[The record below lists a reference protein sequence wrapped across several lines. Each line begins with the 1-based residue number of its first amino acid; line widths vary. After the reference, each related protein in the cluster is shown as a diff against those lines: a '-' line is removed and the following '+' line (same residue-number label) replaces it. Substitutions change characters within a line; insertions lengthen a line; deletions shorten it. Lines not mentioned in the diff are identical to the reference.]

1 MRIRI
6 LVVSFHLLRIKYFFF
21 SIEVHV
27 VNIGAYAQFQMMYS
41 SFLIKYKICPDV
53 HTAHHSWGGIL
64 HVEPIYNFSLNF
76 DHCMNYYNYYYYVSL
91 KLVFSK

>member
-41 SFLIKYKICPDV
+41 SFLINTKYAPMY
-53 HTAHHSWGGIL
+53 IL
-64 HVEPIYNFSLNF
+64 HTTHGEEY
-76 DHCMNYYNYYYYVSL
+76 CMWNLYTIFLSILIIV
-91 KLVFSK
+91 